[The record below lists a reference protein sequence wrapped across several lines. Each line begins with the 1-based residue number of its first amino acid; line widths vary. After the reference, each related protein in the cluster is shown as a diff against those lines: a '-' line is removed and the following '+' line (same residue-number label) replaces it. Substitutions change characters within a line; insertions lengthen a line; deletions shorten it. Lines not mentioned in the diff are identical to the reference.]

1 MLRLILRSPAFSAL
15 LALGVLCGGGCMRN
29 DRQMAADETAEPEY
43 QRGLQLEKQG
53 RPQEALAAYL
63 KVIALRGE
71 DASPES
77 HLEAGVINLQHVKDP
92 LEAIRHFKKYLELQP
107 NSPHADLVRQQ
118 IDAAKRDF
126 SRTLLAQPLENP
138 SDRIKFQDQIASL
151 QRENDQ
157 LKAEVAALR
166 GGAPAPS
173 GAVAVAAPTGR
184 QRTPSAAPGGDAPVP
199 LVESAP
205 VLTSTFG
212 PPVSAP
218 AAPSSRSAPATQP
231 PASRASAPKA
241 APKSAPSAASR
252 RYTVQ
257 PKDTL
262 FKIAQRYPAGG
273 STSVR
278 ARAIFDA
285 NRDVM
290 KSETDLRPGM
300 ELRIP

>member
-1 MLRLILRSPAFSAL
+1 MLRLLLRSPAFSAL
-15 LALGVLCGGGCMRN
+15 LVGVLLGGGCMRN
-29 DRQMAADETAEPEY
+29 DRQISADETGEPEY

-77 HLEAGVINLQHVKDP
+77 HLEAGVIYLQHVKDP

-107 NSPHADLVRQQ
+107 NSRQAALVRQQ

-138 SDRIKFQDQIASL
+138 SDRIKLQDQIASL

-157 LKAEVAALR
+157 LKAELAALR
-166 GGAPAPS
+166 SGAPAPS
-173 GAVAVAAPTGR
+173 GAPAVFAPTGR
-184 QRTPSAAPGGDAPVP
+184 QRVPGVAPGGDEPVP

-205 VLTSTFG
+205 VVTANFA
-212 PPVSAP
+212 PPASVP
-218 AAPSSRSAPATQP
+218 AAPSSRGAAPAATP
-231 PASRASAPKA
+231 PAGKAAPKA
-241 APKSAPSAASR
+241 TPKSAPSAASR

-262 FKIAQRYPAGG
+262 FKIAQRYPGAG
-273 STSVR
+273 STTQR
-278 ARAIFDA
+278 THAIFDA

>member
-1 MLRLILRSPAFSAL
+1 
-15 LALGVLCGGGCMRN
+15 MRN
-29 DRQMAADETAEPEY
+29 DRQIAADETGEPEY

-77 HLEAGVINLQHVKDP
+77 HLEAGVIYLQHVKDP

-107 NSPHADLVRQQ
+107 NSKQAALVRQQ

-138 SDRIKFQDQIASL
+138 SDRIKQQDQIASL

-157 LKAEVAALR
+157 LKAELAALR
-166 GGAPAPS
+166 GGASAPNAS
-173 GAVAVAAPTGR
+173 ALVAAPAGR
-184 QRTPSAAPGGDAPVP
+184 QRAPGVAPGGEEPVA
-199 LVESAP
+199 LVESPP
-205 VLTSTFG
+205 VVTSTFA
-212 PPVSAP
+212 PP
-218 AAPSSRSAPATQP
+218 AAPPARTVTPIAAPPSRT
-231 PASRASAPKA
+231 SAPKA
-241 APKSAPSAASR
+241 APKSAPAPAGR

-257 PKDTL
+257 AKDTL
-262 FKIAQRYPAGG
+262 FKIAQRYPGTG

-278 ARAIFDA
+278 AHAIFEA

-300 ELRIP
+300 DLRIP

>member
-1 MLRLILRSPAFSAL
+1 
-15 LALGVLCGGGCMRN
+15 MRN
-29 DRQMAADETAEPEY
+29 DRQISADETGEPEY

-71 DASPES
+71 DSSPES
-77 HLEAGVINLQHVKDP
+77 HLEAGVIYLQHVKDP

-107 NSPHADLVRQQ
+107 NSKEAGLVRQQ

-126 SRTLLAQPLENP
+126 ARTLLAQPLENP
-138 SDRIKFQDQIASL
+138 SDRIKQQDQIASL

-157 LKAEVAALR
+157 LKAELAALR
-166 GGAPAPS
+166 NGSPVPKGDATVIAPS
-173 GAVAVAAPTGR
+173 ARSRAVAAPGGGEPVTLVE
-184 QRTPSAAPGGDAPVP
+184 TAPAVTSAFAAPTPPPAAVPRAAPP
-199 LVESAP
+199 SRA
-205 VLTSTFG
+205 ST
-212 PPVSAP
+212 PKAASKSAP
-218 AAPSSRSAPATQP
+218 ASA
-231 PASRASAPKA
+231 
-241 APKSAPSAASR
+241 R

-262 FKIAQRYPAGG
+262 FRIAQRYPGTGG
-273 STSVR
+273 VS
-278 ARAIFDA
+278 ARAQAIFEA

>member
-1 MLRLILRSPAFSAL
+1 
-15 LALGVLCGGGCMRN
+15 MRN
-29 DRQMAADETAEPEY
+29 DRQISADETGEPEY

-71 DASPES
+71 DSSPES
-77 HLEAGVINLQHVKDP
+77 HLEAGVIYLQHVKDP

-107 NSPHADLVRQQ
+107 NSKEAGLVRQQ

-126 SRTLLAQPLENP
+126 ARTLLAQPLENP
-138 SDRIKFQDQIASL
+138 SDRIKQQDQIASL

-157 LKAEVAALR
+157 LKAELAALR
-166 GGAPAPS
+166 NGSPVPKGDATVIAPS
-173 GAVAVAAPTGR
+173 GRSRAAAAGGGEPVTLVETAPTVTSAFAAPPPAPAAVPPR
-184 QRTPSAAPGGDAPVP
+184 AAPPSRA
-199 LVESAP
+199 
-205 VLTSTFG
+205 ST
-212 PPVSAP
+212 PKAASKSAP
-218 AAPSSRSAPATQP
+218 ASA
-231 PASRASAPKA
+231 
-241 APKSAPSAASR
+241 R

-262 FKIAQRYPAGG
+262 FRIAQRYPGAG
-273 STSVR
+273 SVS
-278 ARAIFDA
+278 ARAQAIFEA

>member
-1 MLRLILRSPAFSAL
+1 MLRLLLRSPAFPAL
-15 LALGVLCGGGCMRN
+15 LVLGVLLGGGCMRN
-29 DRQMAADETAEPEY
+29 DRQISADETGEPEY

-77 HLEAGVINLQHVKDP
+77 HLEAGVIYLQHVKDP

-107 NSPHADLVRQQ
+107 NSKQAALVRQQ

-138 SDRIKFQDQIASL
+138 SDRIKLQDQIASL

-157 LKAEVAALR
+157 LKAELAAVR

-173 GAVAVAAPTGR
+173 GAAPIAAPTGR
-184 QRTPSAAPGGDAPVP
+184 QRAPGMAPGGDQPVS

-205 VLTSTFG
+205 VVTANFA
-212 PPVSAP
+212 PPVSVP
-218 AAPSSRSAPATQP
+218 ATPSSRGTP
-231 PASRASAPKA
+231 PTANPPKTKA
-241 APKSAPSAASR
+241 APKPAPSATSR

-262 FKIAQRYPAGG
+262 FKIAQRYPGAG
-273 STSVR
+273 STTVR
-278 ARAIFDA
+278 AHAIFDA

>member
-1 MLRLILRSPAFSAL
+1 
-15 LALGVLCGGGCMRN
+15 MRN
-29 DRQMAADETAEPEY
+29 DRQIAADETGEPEY

-77 HLEAGVINLQHVKDP
+77 HLEAGVIYLQHVKDP

-107 NSPHADLVRQQ
+107 NSKQAALVRQQ

-138 SDRIKFQDQIASL
+138 SDRIKQQDQIASL

-157 LKAEVAALR
+157 LKAELAALR
-166 GGAPAPS
+166 GGTSAPTAPAPI
-173 GAVAVAAPTGR
+173 AAPAGR
-184 QRTPSAAPGGDAPVP
+184 QRTPGVAPGGEEPVS
-199 LVESAP
+199 LVESPP
-205 VLTSTFG
+205 VVTSTFG
-212 PPVSAP
+212 PRTAVP
-218 AAPSSRSAPATQP
+218 AAPPSRTVAPVAAP
-231 PASRASAPKA
+231 PSRTSTPKT
-241 APKSAPSAASR
+241 APKSTPPPAGR

-257 PKDTL
+257 AKDTL
-262 FKIAQRYPAGG
+262 FKIAQRYPGTG

-278 ARAIFDA
+278 AHAIFDA

>member
-1 MLRLILRSPAFSAL
+1 MLRPLFRLSAFPAL
-15 LALGVLCGGGCMRN
+15 LALGLLLGGCMRN
-29 DRQMAADETAEPEY
+29 DRQISADETGEPEY

-77 HLEAGVINLQHVKDP
+77 HLEAGVIYLQHVKDP

-107 NSPHADLVRQQ
+107 NSKQAALVRQQ

-126 SRTLLAQPLENP
+126 SRSLLAQPLENP
-138 SDRIKFQDQIASL
+138 SDRIKLQDQIGSL

-157 LKAEVAALR
+157 LKAELAALR
-166 GGAPAPS
+166 GGAPAS
-173 GAVAVAAPTGR
+173 GGGIPVAAPTGR
-184 QRTPSAAPGGDAPVP
+184 QRAPGVAPGGDAPVA
-199 LVESAP
+199 LIESPP
-205 VLTSTFG
+205 VVTSTFA
-212 PPVSAP
+212 PPAAVPSAP
-218 AAPSSRSAPATQP
+218 PSRTMVPVAAPPART
-231 PASRASAPKA
+231 SAPKA
-241 APKSAPSAASR
+241 APKSAPSAAAR

-262 FKIAQRYPAGG
+262 FKIAQRYPGSG

-278 ARAIFDA
+278 AHAIFDA